1 MKERRKGK
9 KKRNEKKKKKEEMK
23 ENEKEKE
30 KDGSSCFSVGVVVN
44 AEIRT
49 RSSNGMRY
57 KYESVV
63 FNLFL
68 VSVTFVEDR
77 RYYTLK

>member
-1 MKERRKGK
+1 MKERIGKERKSGM
-9 KKRNEKKKKKEEMK
+9 KKKKIRKERK
-23 ENEKEKE
+23 RKRKR
-30 KDGSSCFSVGVVVN
+30 KDGSSCFLVGVVVN